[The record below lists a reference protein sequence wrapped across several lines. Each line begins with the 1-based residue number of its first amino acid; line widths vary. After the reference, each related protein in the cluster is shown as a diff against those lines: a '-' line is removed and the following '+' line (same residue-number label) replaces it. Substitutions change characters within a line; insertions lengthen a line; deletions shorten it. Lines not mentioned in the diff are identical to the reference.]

1 MPGWRWGS
9 IWLQGGKGK
18 RATGQS
24 WAFRM
29 VWLLVTAAVITR
41 LGAFFDSG
49 RGLETS
55 EEMLAMSRWE
65 GSDSSGRQKSFVTI
79 TKPLP
84 LVFKKV

>member
-9 IWLQGGKGK
+9 IRLQGGKGR

-24 WAFRM
+24 WAFRV

-41 LGAFFDSG
+41 LGAFFDSS

-55 EEMLAMSRWE
+55 EEMLAVSRWE
-65 GSDSSGRQKSFVTI
+65 GCDSSGRQKSFVTV
-79 TKPLP
+79 TKALASC
-84 LVFKKV
+84 F